1 MPHAAAGR
9 SRRVP
14 AGFAGAAVG
23 LFAALVCL
31 LHALCA
37 PGVAALQPL
46 EPTAAVAV
54 ATDDRGKQTQHLPA
68 SVGRRTAPQ
77 AGPQQRAGT
86 VQGHAAD
93 DVVHDTCPPDP
104 VGAALRGPARHVAP
118 AGRPDHLHLVLRC

>member
-9 SRRVP
+9 PRRAP
-14 AGFAGAAVG
+14 AGPAGAAVG

-31 LHALCA
+31 FHALCA
-37 PGVAALQPL
+37 PGVAALQPP
-46 EPTAAVAV
+46 EPTVSVAV
-54 ATDDRGKQTQHLPA
+54 ATDDRGKQTHHLPA

-93 DVVHDTCPPDP
+93 AVHDTCPPDP

-118 AGRPDHLHLVLRC
+118 AGRPEHLHLVLRC

>member
-1 MPHAAAGR
+1 MPHAAAGPP
-9 SRRVP
+9 RRAP
-14 AGFAGAAVG
+14 AGPAGAAVG

-37 PGVAALQPL
+37 PGAAALQPP
-46 EPTAAVAV
+46 ERTAAVAA
-54 ATDDRGKQTQHLPA
+54 ATDEPGKQMHHPPA
-68 SVGRRTAPQ
+68 SVGRRTVPQ

-93 DVVHDTCPPDP
+93 IVHDTCPPDP

>member
-14 AGFAGAAVG
+14 AGAAVA

-37 PGVAALQPL
+37 PGFAALRPP
-46 EPTAAVAV
+46 ERTADVAV
-54 ATDDRGKQTQHLPA
+54 ATDDRGKETHHLPV

-86 VQGHAAD
+86 VPGHAG

-104 VGAALRGPARHVAP
+104 VGAALRGAARHIAP

>member
-1 MPHAAAGR
+1 MPHGAAGR
-9 SRRVP
+9 PRRVP
-14 AGFAGAAVG
+14 AGAAVG

-46 EPTAAVAV
+46 EPVAAFAV
-54 ATDDRGKQTQHLPA
+54 ATHDGDEQNQHLPVG
-68 SVGRRTAPQ
+68 VGRRTAPP
-77 AGPQQRAGT
+77 AAPQQRAGA

-93 DVVHDTCPPDP
+93 IVHDTCPPNP